1 MKTTNP
7 EPRTPMNAMPS
18 ARRARPGA
26 NTLAAPRPWQ
36 MLNEL
41 FLATDTAA
49 VTRACS
55 RMLRHLGICGQVQWA
70 GSGELGNAP
79 GMAQV
84 TMAEDARLP
93 GKLIFIAD
101 TSRMAEQARGNEYFA
116 WIGRL
121 AGIRL
126 HQLAGHDQGGGH
138 DGGAPAEQGLP
149 QVLYAISAQIATD
162 QPIPTQLGTLHNL
175 IKGVMDAENFYV
187 VLYDASADC
196 VRFPYY
202 VDDTDRNPPLLNED
216 LPASESLPWIARNLV
231 RSGEPMTGSRADDAA
246 SDGALGYAPA
256 PGCEHWL
263 GAPLLRDGSVV
274 GAVVA
279 LSYRP
284 ETRYGQREIELLSYV
299 AQHVQ
304 ATLERYTARQEL
316 SRQVAERTMA
326 LRETNR
332 ILRQQVLQRQRGER
346 LQAALFRIAELAD
359 SPESPETFY
368 VAMHQVIGG
377 LLYARNIHL
386 ALLDD
391 ESGALSFPYFVDQ
404 NENRPQTRAH
414 ERGLSEYV
422 LRHGT
427 PLLATPAEVERL
439 REQGEISQVNTRFV
453 SWLGVPLAFGE
464 KPVGVLALQSY
475 SQRHVYTEM
484 DQELL
489 TFVGFHIANALQRR
503 HAAASLK
510 QAYAGLERRVTERT
524 RALALANNDLR
535 AQIVERERIERRLK
549 YETLHD
555 SLTGL
560 PNRSL
565 LLQRLDD
572 AMARYL
578 LNRKDQ
584 FAVLFIDLDRFKVIN
599 DSVGHLVGDD
609 LLFQVGGRIRACLK
623 TRDMVAR
630 LGGDEFAVL
639 LDGIERAEEARA
651 VAERIIREL
660 QAPFQLG
667 LKEIFT
673 SASIGIALPGKHY
686 QQPEELLRDA
696 DAAMYSA
703 KDAGRHRC
711 VLFDDHL
718 RHRALSLL
726 DMENDLRHGL
736 SRGEFEP
743 FYQPIVQLDTGLV
756 LGYEALLRWHHPQRG
771 LLQPDDFVP
780 IAVESGCAETIDW
793 QIFEQVCLQ
802 GSRLIDGEG
811 FISINVSGRHFR
823 SGDFDQ
829 RLLTLFERCH
839 VPACR
844 MRVEV
849 TEHTLLENS
858 EQVKKILHN
867 LRQHGVGIVLD
878 DFGTGYSSLS
888 YLHQYPFETLKID
901 RSFITELPT
910 DGGET
915 QGLALVRTIQ
925 VLADSLHMRV
935 VAEGIERESQRQALL
950 GIGCRFGQG
959 FLFAKGEQAAHWQSR
974 PLPFHLP

>member
-1 MKTTNP
+1 
-7 EPRTPMNAMPS
+7 MNALPTVRLAKSRAS
-18 ARRARPGA
+18 ASVSTRQ
-26 NTLAAPRPWQ
+26 WQ
-36 MLNEL
+36 MVTQL
-41 FLATDTAA
+41 FVAADAAA
-49 VTRACS
+49 VTRTCS
-55 RMLRHLGICGQVQWA
+55 RMLRHLGISGRVRWIGGDQV
-70 GSGELGNAP
+70 G
-79 GMAQV
+79 
-84 TMAEDARLP
+84 TDAAATQLVLADDVLQA
-93 GKLIFIAD
+93 GKLIFEPDSVA
-101 TSRMAEQARGNEYFA
+101 MAEKARSNEHFT
-116 WIGRL
+116 WIGKLASTRL
-121 AGIRL
+121 R
-126 HQLAGHDQGGGH
+126 QLAENDEADNAASRAKANADLQQ
-138 DGGAPAEQGLP
+138 A
-149 QVLYAISAQIATD
+149 LYAISAQATTD
-162 QPIPTQLGTLHNL
+162 QPIPTLLGALHNL
-175 IKGVMDAENFYV
+175 IKGVMYAESLYV
-187 VLYDASADC
+187 VLYNAGTES

-202 VDDTDRNPPLLNED
+202 VDDTDKDPPVLNED
-216 LPASESLPWIARNLV
+216 LPASAALPNIARNLL
-231 RSGEPMTGSRADDAA
+231 RSGEPMVGAKPEAA
-246 SDGALGYAPA
+246 LSGDTAARPHDQR
-256 PGCEHWL
+256 CEHWL

-274 GAVVA
+274 GAVVTV
-279 LSYRP
+279 SYRAGMGY
-284 ETRYGQREIELLSYV
+284 TRREMDLLVYV

-304 ATLERYTARQEL
+304 STLERHTVRQEL
-316 SRQVAERTMA
+316 SRRVGERTVA

-359 SPESPETFY
+359 SPESPESFY
-368 VAMHQVIGG
+368 VAMHQVISG
-377 LLYARNIHL
+377 LLYARNIQV
-386 ALLDD
+386 ALVDD
-391 ESGALSFPYFVDQ
+391 ESGSLTFPYFVDQ
-404 NENRPQTRAH
+404 KESRPQVRAH
-414 ERGLSEYV
+414 GRGLSEYV

-427 PLLATPAEVERL
+427 PMLASPTDTERL
-439 REQGEISQVNTRFV
+439 REQGEISQANTGFM
-453 SWLGVPLAFGE
+453 SWLGVPLTFAE
-464 KPVGVLALQSY
+464 KPIGVLALQSY
-475 SQRHVYTEM
+475 SQRHIYTEM

-489 TFVGFHIANALQRR
+489 TFVGYHIANALQRK

-639 LDGIERAEEARA
+639 LDGIDRGEDARV
-651 VAERIIREL
+651 VAERIIHEL

-686 QQPEELLRDA
+686 RQPEELLRDA

-718 RHRALSLL
+718 RREALSLL

-736 SRGEFEP
+736 ARGEFEP
-743 FYQPIVQLDTGLV
+743 FYQPIVELDTGLV

-771 LLQPDDFVP
+771 LLQPGDFLP
-780 IAVESGCAETIDW
+780 IAEESGCSETIDW
-793 QIFEQVCLQ
+793 QIFEQACAQ
-802 GSRLIDGEG
+802 GSSLITDDG
-811 FISINVSGRHFR
+811 FISINVSSRHFR
-823 SGDFDQ
+823 SVDFDQ
-829 RLLTLFERCH
+829 RLLALFERYA
-839 VPACR
+839 VPARC

-858 EQVKKILHN
+858 EQVKKILQN

-901 RSFITELPT
+901 RSFITELPLH
-910 DGGET
+910 DEQT

-935 VAEGIERESQRQALL
+935 IAEGIEQESQRHALL

-959 FLFAKGEQAAHWQSR
+959 FLFAKGEAAAHWQSIKA
-974 PLPFHLP
+974 PFHLP

>member
-1 MKTTNP
+1 MKPTYP
-7 EPRTPMNAMPS
+7 EPDPPLNVSPS
-18 ARRARPGA
+18 AHRASARA
-26 NTLAAPRPWQ
+26 STLTAPRQWQ

-41 FLATDTAA
+41 FLATDAA
-49 VTRACS
+49 GVLRTCS
-55 RMLRHLGICGQVQWA
+55 RMLRQLGICGQVQWA
-70 GSGELGNAP
+70 KGSESGNAADM
-79 GMAQV
+79 GRV
-84 TMAEDARLP
+84 TMVEDARLP
-93 GKLIFIAD
+93 GKLVFVAD
-101 TSRMAEQARGNEYFA
+101 TTRMAEQARSNETFS
-116 WIGRL
+116 WISQL

-126 HQLAGHDQGGGH
+126 HQLVAHEGARAH
-138 DGGAPAEQGLP
+138 DGEVPAEQSLQP
-149 QVLYAISAQIATD
+149 VLYAISAQIATD
-162 QPIPTQLGTLHNL
+162 QPIPTQLGAMHNL

-187 VLYDASADC
+187 VLYDAGADC

-202 VDDTDRNPPLLNED
+202 VDNTARNPPALNED
-216 LPASESLPWIARNLV
+216 LPASEALPWIARKLL
-231 RSGEPMTGSRADDAA
+231 RSGEPMTGSRADGPTA
-246 SDGALGYAPA
+246 DGALGYAPG
-256 PGCEHWL
+256 PSYEHWL
-263 GAPLLRDGSVV
+263 GVPLLRDGSVV
-274 GAVVA
+274 GAVVT

-284 ETRYGQREIELLSYV
+284 EIRYAQREIELLTYV

-304 ATLERYTARQEL
+304 ATLERFTARQEL
-316 SRQVAERTMA
+316 SRRVAERTMA

-359 SPESPETFY
+359 SPDSPETFY
-368 VAMHQVIGG
+368 VAMHQVISG

-386 ALLDD
+386 SLLDD
-391 ESGALSFPYFVDQ
+391 ESGALTFPYFVDQ
-404 NENRPQTRAH
+404 NESRPQTQAH

-427 PLLATPAEVERL
+427 PLLVTPAEVERL
-439 REQGEISQVNTRFV
+439 REQGEISQINTRFV
-453 SWLGVPLAFGE
+453 SWLGIPLAFGE

-475 SQRHVYTEM
+475 SERHVYTEM

-503 HAAASLK
+503 YAAASLK

-639 LDGIERAEEARA
+639 LDGIDVAEDARV

-711 VLFDDHL
+711 ALFDDHL
-718 RHRALSLL
+718 RHQALSLL

-743 FYQPIVQLDTGLV
+743 FYQPIVELDTGLV
-756 LGYEALLRWHHPQRG
+756 VGYEALMRWHHPERG
-771 LLQPDDFVP
+771 LLPPGDFLP
-780 IAVESGCAETIDW
+780 IAEESGCAETIDW
-793 QIFEQVCLQ
+793 QIFEQVCRQ
-802 GSRLIDGEG
+802 GGRLISGDG

-823 SGDFDQ
+823 SVDFDQ

-839 VPACR
+839 VPARCI
-844 MRVEV
+844 RVEV
-849 TEHTLLENS
+849 TEHALLENS
-858 EQVKKILHN
+858 EQVKKILRN

-901 RSFITELPT
+901 RSFITELPM
-910 DGGET
+910 DDGET

-925 VLADSLHMRV
+925 VLADSLNMRV
-935 VAEGIERESQRQALL
+935 VAEGIECESQRRALL

-959 FLFAKGEQAAHWQSR
+959 FLFAKGEQAAEWQSR
-974 PLPFHLP
+974 PSPFHLP